1 MANNRNSIKG
11 NDKEKRNAGNADET
25 RLNKKLKDNPRNDHD
40 ESLSTAGDTS
50 GGKYSKTTKRD
61 EDIDNDDT
69 RGGL

>member
-11 NDKEKRNAGNADET
+11 NDKEKRNAGNADEN
-25 RLNKKLKDNPRNDHD
+25 RLNKKLKDNPRNDPD

-50 GGKYSKTTKRD
+50 GEKYSKTNKRD